1 MGTPQGPPLLYKSS
15 NVSNVNTNTNINTKN
30 ITKQGQLINQ
40 RSISIYA
47 YKSILFEILQN
58 DHISKVTL
66 FYDQTQPSPPSYI
79 LFHTRFL
86 SFFFLCV
93 SFCVLSHTHT
103 HTHTHT
109 LNLCVFVRCYCEYK
123 WYICVTKSE
132 THRDQTTQYN
142 TIKTTKILIF
152 KKTHTKNKM
161 VSFIKYNGNYTF
173 DACKLQVGFTYDR
186 FGLCMSLFVF

>member
-79 LFHTRFL
+79 LFHTL
-86 SFFFLCV
+86 CLFFFVCLWCV
-93 SFCVLSHTHT
+93 AVSTNGT
-103 HTHTHT
+103 
-109 LNLCVFVRCYCEYK
+109 FVSQKVR
-123 WYICVTKSE
+123 
-132 THRDQTTQYN
+132 QTEIRPTQQN
-142 TIKTTKILIF
+142 SIKTQKYTK
-152 KKTHTKNKM
+152 KKCKNK
-161 VSFIKYNGNYTF
+161 
-173 DACKLQVGFTYDR
+173 
-186 FGLCMSLFVF
+186 